1 MNYVYWK
8 PYDNKNYSFDDAL
21 NIVRKNNEIQMRVR
35 KPNSYN
41 ELRIDKDNL
50 PQNNEDIE
58 LPLWAINDQYW
69 HLYVPDYD
77 MEYKVDELRDYLE
90 SVCDVDSR
98 FYDVQKMDILE
109 IFTQLDDHV
118 LTDQLRMEIIFWLR
132 DNNMIPKRY

>member
-8 PYDNKNYSFDDAL
+8 HYDNKNYSFDDAL

-58 LPLWAINDQYW
+58 LPLWAIKDQYW

>member
-50 PQNNEDIE
+50 PQNDEDIE
-58 LPLWAINDQYW
+58 LPLWAIKDSYW
-69 HLYVPDYD
+69 HLYVPNYG
-77 MEYKVDELRDYLE
+77 MEDKVDELRDYLE

-132 DNNMIPKRY
+132 DNDMIPKRY